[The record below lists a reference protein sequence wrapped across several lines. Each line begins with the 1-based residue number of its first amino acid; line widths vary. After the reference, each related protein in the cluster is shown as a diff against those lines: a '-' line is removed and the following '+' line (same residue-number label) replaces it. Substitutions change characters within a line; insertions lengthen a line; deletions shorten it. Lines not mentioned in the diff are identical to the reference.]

1 MSKQWKWQ
9 RRDKRQQSDRKRMP
23 KSGRSV
29 FTIVEEQVKRA
40 EKLRKEGSK

>member
-1 MSKQWKWQ
+1 
-9 RRDKRQQSDRKRMP
+9 MP